1 MGVTYENDCQE
12 RGAASAIRSP
22 CSVSVDDESV
32 TYAGS
37 RPRMKWDTGRAIRH
51 FGSGSPRAVSRP

>member
-1 MGVTYENDCQE
+1 MKTAVKREHSRP
-12 RGAASAIRSP
+12 RGGPPR
-22 CSVSVDDESV
+22 VSVDDESV

-51 FGSGSPRAVSRP
+51 FGAGSPRAVSRP